1 MHNTSLILSL
11 LITIMYWSVIYD
23 DSKDT
28 LDFVNVTTH
37 ASNSVFMFIDVI
49 IVAYPVR
56 LLHVVQ
62 PLVFALIYGVFTI
75 IYYAVG
81 GTDA

>member
-1 MHNTSLILSL
+1 
-11 LITIMYWSVIYD
+11 MYWSVIYD
-23 DSKDT
+23 DTKDE
-28 LDFVNVTTH
+28 LDFVNLATH

-56 LLHVVQ
+56 LLHVLQ
-62 PLVFALIYGVFTI
+62 PLVFAISYGVFTI
-75 IYYAVG
+75 IYYFVG